1 MITARSITLRRGA
14 RRVLCD
20 VTLELRPG
28 ELTVAVGPNGAGK
41 STLLKILA
49 GSLAPSEG
57 RVFYGGRN
65 VATLSAASLARQ
77 RAVLSQSLSL
87 SFPFTVREVAELALQ
102 DLALASRHAISA
114 QALEDVGLN
123 GFADR
128 RFQHLSGGEQQ
139 RVHLARVLGQLALQ
153 PGPQFLFLDEPT
165 SSLDVRHQVGVLA
178 TVRRRISPHF
188 GAFVVLHDLNLAAA
202 IADRVLILQD
212 GCVMAHGAPGNV
224 LQADLLSA
232 VYGIA
237 MIRSEHAGQAAIH
250 PDASSLAS
258 ATA

>member
-1 MITARSITLRRGA
+1 MISARSITLRRGA
-14 RRVLCD
+14 RRVLSD
-20 VTLELRPG
+20 VSLELLPG

-57 RVFYGGRN
+57 SVFYGGRN
-65 VATLSAASLARQ
+65 VTALSAAALARQ

-102 DLALASRHAISA
+102 DLAPASRHAISA
-114 QALEDVGLN
+114 QALEDVGLQ

-128 RFQHLSGGEQQ
+128 RFQQLSGGEQQ

-178 TVRRRISPHF
+178 TVRRRISPGF

-202 IADRVLILQD
+202 VADRILILQD
-212 GCVMAHGAPGNV
+212 GRVTAHGEPGSV
-224 LQADLLSA
+224 MQADLLSA
-232 VYGIA
+232 VYDIA
-237 MIRSEHAGQAAIH
+237 MLRSEQAGRAVFH
-250 PDASSLAS
+250 PDASSL
-258 ATA
+258 TGRTG

>member
-1 MITARSITLRRGA
+1 MIAARSITLHRGA
-14 RRVLCD
+14 RRVLGD
-20 VTLELRPG
+20 VSLELRPG

-57 RVFYGGRN
+57 SVFYGGRN
-65 VATLSAASLARQ
+65 VATLSAAALARQ

-87 SFPFTVREVAELALQ
+87 SFPFTVREVAELALH
-102 DLALASRHAISA
+102 DLAPASRHAISSR
-114 QALEDVGLN
+114 ALEDVGLN

-128 RFQHLSGGEQQ
+128 QFQQLSGGEQQ

-165 SSLDVRHQVGVLA
+165 SSLDVRHQVEVLA
-178 TVRRRISPHF
+178 TVRRRISPGF

-202 IADRVLILQD
+202 VADRILILQD
-212 GCVMAHGAPGNV
+212 GRVMAHGAPGSV
-224 LQADLLSA
+224 MQAELLSS

-237 MIRSEHAGQAAIH
+237 MITSEQAGRTVFH
-250 PDASSLAS
+250 PDSSKLEGR
-258 ATA
+258 TA